1 MLVALFI
8 IAMMASTASAGMQL
22 ERFEDFLSD
31 RSYPK
36 LILLINY
43 QLWAFLSPFLR
54 GPLNVVLEYI
64 WNNGSYAI
72 EYESNSTVT
81 LNYADMFP
89 YLGVGNLNQ
98 LQQLFFETVPLI
110 IANQLLSD
118 ADKLSYGAIFEDIKT
133 RLKIDV

>member
-1 MLVALFI
+1 MLIALFI

-89 YLGVGNLNQ
+89 YLGIGNLNQ

-118 ADKLSYGAIFEDIKT
+118 ADKLSYGAVFEDIKT

>member
-36 LILLINY
+36 FILLVNY

-89 YLGVGNLNQ
+89 YLGIGNLNQ

-110 IANQLLSD
+110 IANQLLSTN
-118 ADKLSYGAIFEDIKT
+118 DKLSYGAVFEDIKT

>member
-1 MLVALFI
+1 MLIALFI

-118 ADKLSYGAIFEDIKT
+118 ADKLSYGTIFEDIKT

>member
-118 ADKLSYGAIFEDIKT
+118 ADKLSYGTIFEDIKT